1 MTVAQIKSLAS
12 EKGYMITK
20 STKAD
25 IIAEFLT
32 QQDGVDGDRN

>member
-1 MTVAQIKSLAS
+1 MTVANIKALAS

-25 IIAEFLT
+25 IIEEFLA
-32 QQDGVDGDRN
+32 QQAEATA